1 MAVEVTPAR
10 LGKTV
15 VIRGEVKGSEDLVI
29 DGHVEGAITL
39 SENRLTIGPNADVLA
54 DLSARD
60 VLIQGKLKGNIVA
73 TGRVELRA
81 GSAVEGDVRA
91 LRLAIEDNAVF
102 RGQVDLAQGAK
113 TKPGGTRPPPD
124 GGASWP
130 NARGAAI
137 TGSAAPEG
145 IGRLF
150 KSWFE

>member
-1 MAVEVTPAR
+1 MKFMAVEVTPAR

-29 DGHVEGAITL
+29 DGHVEGAISL
-39 SENRLTIGPNADVLA
+39 AENRLTIGPNADVLA

-102 RGQVDLAQGAK
+102 RGKVDLTQGAK
-113 TKPGGTRPPPD
+113 NRPDGTHPSSN
-124 GGASWP
+124 GGAS
-130 NARGAAI
+130 
-137 TGSAAPEG
+137 
-145 IGRLF
+145 
-150 KSWFE
+150 

>member
-29 DGHVEGAITL
+29 DGHVEGAISL
-39 SENRLTIGPNADVLA
+39 AENRLTIGPNADVLA

-102 RGQVDLAQGAK
+102 RGKVDLTQGAK
-113 TKPGGTRPPPD
+113 NKGDGAAAATN
-124 GGASWP
+124 GGAAS
-130 NARGAAI
+130 
-137 TGSAAPEG
+137 
-145 IGRLF
+145 
-150 KSWFE
+150 

>member
-1 MAVEVTPAR
+1 MAVELTPAR

-15 VIRGEVKGSEDLVI
+15 VIRGEVKGSEDLII

-39 SENRLTIGPNADVLA
+39 AENRLTIGPNADVLA

-60 VLIQGKLKGNIVA
+60 VLIQGRLKGNIIA

-102 RGQVDLAQGAK
+102 RGKVDLTQGA
-113 TKPGGTRPPPD
+113 TKKPD
-124 GGASWP
+124 GP
-130 NARGAAI
+130 NAPANG
-137 TGSAAPEG
+137 GVS
-145 IGRLF
+145 
-150 KSWFE
+150 

>member
-1 MAVEVTPAR
+1 MAVDVTPAR

-15 VIRGEVKGSEDLVI
+15 IIRGEVKGSEDLVI

-39 SENRLTIGPNADVLA
+39 AENRLTIGPNADVLA

-102 RGQVDLAQGAK
+102 RGKVDLTQGAK
-113 TKPGGTRPPPD
+113 AKPD
-124 GGASWP
+124 GGNPSPNGGAS
-130 NARGAAI
+130 
-137 TGSAAPEG
+137 
-145 IGRLF
+145 
-150 KSWFE
+150 

>member
-1 MAVEVTPAR
+1 MAVELTPAR

-39 SENRLTIGPNADVLA
+39 AENRLTIGPNADVLA

-60 VLIQGKLKGNIVA
+60 VLIQGKLKGNIIA
-73 TGRVELRA
+73 SGRVELRA

-102 RGQVDLAQGAK
+102 RGKVDLTQGATAK
-113 TKPGGTRPPPD
+113 PD
-124 GGASWP
+124 GAPS
-130 NARGAAI
+130 NNGAA
-137 TGSAAPEG
+137 S
-145 IGRLF
+145 
-150 KSWFE
+150 